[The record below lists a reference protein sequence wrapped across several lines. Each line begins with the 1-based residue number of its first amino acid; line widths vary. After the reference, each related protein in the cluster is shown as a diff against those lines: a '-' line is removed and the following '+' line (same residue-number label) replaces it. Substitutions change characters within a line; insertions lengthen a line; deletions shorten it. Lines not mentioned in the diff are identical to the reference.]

1 MASVFRLPHT
11 QFHAG
16 FVCNF
21 LSSSAGL
28 NLCSCFLRL
37 TLFHLSVSFGPMF
50 PRPGVAS
57 APLSSSAVFRPL
69 SRPSVLGSDY
79 SASVSSVPSSSRS
92 CLTLRFRCSVP
103 LSVSRLFPSVRL
115 ISHAPF
121 RLSVLGPLFVSFR
134 PLQFRSHS
142 CSTGVRSAFAF
153 LFSVSRSLSFVRSL
167 SFPGYSAL
175 CSSVP
180 SSSQFRLTVASPVL
194 SFPLGPPSFPFRP
207 SDLSSVFPV
216 IGTWPSVCFLS
227 SFPASLP
234 QPFHR

>member
-92 CLTLRFRCSVP
+92 CLTLLFRCSVP

-115 ISHAPF
+115 ISHPSF

-175 CSSVP
+175 CF
-180 SSSQFRLTVASPVL
+180 FRSLFFPASPHIAFPVL
-194 SFPLGPPSFPFRP
+194 SFPLGSLSFPFCP